1 MVATN
6 PMMTIDCRGVRPE
19 SKRNKNNELLLA
31 AVILGEKGTARRL
44 LESGLADLNAKNTA
58 QLNCLQLA
66 IIHNQ
71 PELAE
76 FLIKRGIDVT
86 NVDSRGWTA
95 LHDASLKD
103 NADLVKTLLACGC
116 NLEWTTLNGERP
128 IDVAG
133 SAEMEKLLHE
143 MSTLCDC
150 LNVSLSRTNSP
161 RHHTSSAYDKGLILR
176 STASPVA
183 NLKRHHTHALVKTT
197 SSGDPCSDVETD
209 RSVYKSPTNSDSL
222 EPCRRSASTF
232 PPYRYREPREVCV
245 VNSLAQS
252 SDKERAPRK
261 APRESFKRQHTVS
274 FLLEPISECGMG
286 HPSVGRNEETSVTRK
301 DSSSRDLCRFYES
314 SPRSDDMDALEPL
327 DLEVPVALLRTKPRK
342 SSIAIPGSG
351 RRCSDSRRRSVTF
364 QPEVLLQDLVVI
376 GDAQALSEALRSGV
390 ISDAN
395 LNKLSPSG
403 LTALHQTALDGN
415 LECAK
420 ALVQSGAHVNSVDC
434 ENCTPLH
441 AAVMQRHPD
450 VVRFLL
456 ENGADPAM
464 KNSEGETP
472 YDLAKSGTIRKML
485 LHATNKK
492 CNETDIEE
500 FSECEYTEDEEETEY
515 SHDES
520 DSSEDGAC
528 YFSSPTSS
536 PRSSL
541 QERLGLGIAEKE
553 EVATLQNTDSASL
566 PQTPDSVF
574 STQSSCLE
582 FSFPPVSTEERRHSG
597 SSSSCSSLVES
608 EACKVSSTLP
618 RTDDPDS
625 HKSCTIADSDPD
637 KTSEDQGFGTM
648 EGSGDGAQWR
658 LNFSKEDPQNALDD
672 DLVPG
677 TPDFL
682 FQQACLCCD
691 VDSALKL
698 EKLKKDIDVNRV
710 NKTSGITALHHCVL
724 EENFALV
731 QLLVKGFGANVN
743 VQDRDGWTPL
753 HAASA
758 VGSIH
763 TAQFLLDNGAKASIL
778 DNNCEFPVDVT
789 EAENDAMFR
798 LLERA
803 MLGPA
808 TLKHHSCSELSIS
821 A

>member
-1 MVATN
+1 
-6 PMMTIDCRGVRPE
+6 MMTIDSRGMGPE

-44 LESGLADLNAKNTA
+44 LESGLADLNAKNSA
-58 QLNCLQLA
+58 GLNCLQLA
-66 IIHNQ
+66 IIHNH
-71 PELAE
+71 PELAQ

-103 NADLVKTLLACGC
+103 SADIVKTLLVCGC

-133 SAEMEKLLHE
+133 SVEIEKLLHE

-161 RHHTSSAYDKGLILR
+161 GHNGLILG

-183 NLKRHHTHALVKTT
+183 GNLKRHHHTHAPVKTI
-197 SSGDPCSDVETD
+197 SSGDPCSDVDTEHP
-209 RSVYKSPTNSDSL
+209 VYKSPSNSDSL
-222 EPCRRSASTF
+222 EPYRRIALTF
-232 PPYRYREPREVCV
+232 PPYRYQEPREVGI
-245 VNSLAQS
+245 VNSFALS

-261 APRESFKRQHTVS
+261 APRESYKRQHTVS

-286 HPSVGRNEETSVTRK
+286 HPSVGRSEETSITRK
-301 DSSSRDLCRFYES
+301 GSSSRELCRFYES
-314 SPRSDDMDALEPL
+314 PPRSDDMDALEPL

-342 SSIAIPGSG
+342 SSIATPGSV

-434 ENCTPLH
+434 ESCTPLH

-456 ENGADPAM
+456 ENGADPTI

-472 YDLAKSGTIRKML
+472 YDLAKSGTIRKIL
-485 LHATNKK
+485 LRATNKA
-492 CNETDIEE
+492 CNETDMAE

-528 YFSSPTSS
+528 YFGSPTSS

-541 QERLGLGIAEKE
+541 QERLGLGVPE
-553 EVATLQNTDSASL
+553 EEGEEEENLLQNSNSPSL

-574 STQSSCLE
+574 STQSSRLE
-582 FSFPPVSTEERRHSG
+582 FSFPPVSTEERRRSG
-597 SSSSCSSLVES
+597 SDSSCSSLIES
-608 EACKVSSTLP
+608 ETPKVSSTLLCI
-618 RTDDPDS
+618 DDPDS

-637 KTSEDQGFGTM
+637 KTSEDQGFSTM
-648 EGSGDGAQWR
+648 EGSGDGVQWR
-658 LNFSKEDPQNALDD
+658 LNFSNEDPQNALDE
-672 DLVPG
+672 DLTPN

-691 VDSALKL
+691 VDSAIQL
-698 EKLKKDIDVNRV
+698 EKLRKEIDVNRV

-758 VGSIH
+758 VGNIH
-763 TAQFLLDNGAKASIL
+763 IAQFLLDNGAKVSIL
-778 DNNCEFPVDVT
+778 DNNCEFPVDVV
-789 EAENDAMFR
+789 EAENDAMLR

-808 TLKHHSCSELSIS
+808 ALKHSSCSELSIS